1 MRISGLIAKA
11 VAVAVVAT
19 SMSIPA
25 TAPVQAVPPGYLE
38 HIAECAGWLLRDPAT
53 HAENCLPSNV
63 PPSFGSITGGSGPG
77 TPQCYDLS
85 WKERKKTVCIKHNEL
100 KFPRKKH
107 RKHHGKG
114 SFPSM
119 QVE

>member
-1 MRISGLIAKA
+1 MRISGLVAKA

-38 HIAECAGWLLRDPAT
+38 HIAECAGWLLRDPAV

-63 PPSFGSITGGSGPG
+63 PPSFGSISTPSGSAI
-77 TPQCYDLS
+77 PQCYDLS
-85 WKERKKTVCIKHNEL
+85 WKERKKIACQKGDEIKY
-100 KFPRKKH
+100 PRKK
-107 RKHHGKG
+107 RFHGKG
-114 SFPSM
+114 GYPSARLN
-119 QVE
+119 